1 MIDAAAHGGDHRAT
15 DRLAL
20 VLPGRNRGSTGP
32 GDDSRPSLRKFME
45 ILVREVDLG
54 VVDLFITIVL
64 EASKLM

>member
-1 MIDAAAHGGDHRAT
+1 
-15 DRLAL
+15 
-20 VLPGRNRGSTGP
+20 
-32 GDDSRPSLRKFME
+32 ME